1 MWLVSGDK
9 NTSFFH
15 VKASKCFQRKTIVGL
30 CDEASLWQTKDRV
43 MECIMLLDNF
53 KASLA

>member
-15 VKASKCFQRKTIVGL
+15 VKASKCFQRKIIVGL
-30 CDEASLWQTKDRV
+30 CDEAGLWQTKDRV